1 VAAAGVPVTCYRRWS
16 IRVPRI
22 LFLHVKGVALKEGWA
37 VSDLVRLLV
46 VFGAS
51 WSWQK
56 LRKPEN
62 LDRLGKIARLG
73 GMADMFEEGISHKP
87 RTRIY
92 PGVRQPAQAGRTT
105 DVVTLILPAGY
116 ARLIEVY
123 AATNRM
129 SKSDAGE
136 RLLKIGLIAYL
147 TAENALL
154 QAVQRVHRQPE
165 SQAAP
170 NT

>member
-1 VAAAGVPVTCYRRWS
+1 MV
-16 IRVPRI
+16 
-22 LFLHVKGVALKEGWA
+22 FLHVKGVALKEGWE

-51 WSWQK
+51 WRWLSF
-56 LRKPEN
+56 RKQEN
-62 LDRLGKIARLG
+62 LDRLGKIARVG
-73 GMADMFEEGISHKP
+73 GMADMLKEAVSHKP

-116 ARLIEVY
+116 ARLIEAY

-129 SKSDAGE
+129 SKSDACE
-136 RLLKIGLIAYL
+136 RLLKIGMIAYL
-147 TAENALL
+147 SAENALL
-154 QAVQRVHRQPE
+154 QAIQRARGQPDN
-165 SQAAP
+165 QP
-170 NT
+170 PPKT